1 MVIFAPNLYY
11 MSDLTPLL
19 KEMLQQMRD
28 ILSRDDLRAGLPLQS
43 SAQVDVSPLLA
54 QWVSMQSDYQR
65 QQQMIADLDADIERM
80 QPWGDFPMQRIDQLS
95 SQGLQLQFWKAPL
108 SVLSAHPE
116 WVDGYQLEQVSS
128 DGKNVWFTVVAPTD
142 VLVQLPGAQQQEVP
156 PSPLSTLIMLQTRAK
171 DASRETL
178 IKMGDFALEHYLVI
192 ESALGLSGTLP
203 PVTKR
208 ARVRAKLKRIF
219 VHK

>member
-1 MVIFAPNLYY
+1 

-19 KEMLQQMRD
+19 NEMLQQMRD

-43 SAQVDVSPLLA
+43 SAETDVSPLLA
-54 QWVSMQSDYQR
+54 QWVSMQSDYHH
-65 QQQMIADLDADIERM
+65 QQQMIRDLDSDIEHL

-95 SQGLQLQFWKAPL
+95 AQGHCLQFWKAP
-108 SVLSAHPE
+108 SQVLSAHPE
-116 WVDGYQLEQVSS
+116 WVDGYQLEQVST
-128 DGKNVWFTVVAPTD
+128 DGQTVWFTVVVPAD
-142 VLVQLPGAQQQEVP
+142 AQIQLPGAQQQEVP

-178 IKMGDFALEHYLVI
+178 IRMGDFALEHYLVI
-192 ESALGLSGTLP
+192 ESALGLSNTLP
-203 PVTKR
+203 PVTRR

-219 VHK
+219 AHK